1 MTLQRAPFTSTR
13 LQEDR
18 DRDTTETVSIKLNL
32 AEREALEADKELLD
46 IGPDSAAIK
55 LLIDIGRKVLR
66 DTFSDRQLRYLS
78 SLKRVRYDGRKR
90 KARQRTAPKVVPE
103 NGSE

>member
-1 MTLQRAPFTSTR
+1 MTLVHKPFKRTR
-13 LQEDR
+13 LDEER
-18 DRDTTETVSIKLNL
+18 ANDTTETVSIKLNL

-66 DTFSDRQLRYLS
+66 DTFSEGNIRYLA

-90 KARQRTAPKVVPE
+90 KSRNRISPKVVPE
-103 NGSE
+103 SGQE